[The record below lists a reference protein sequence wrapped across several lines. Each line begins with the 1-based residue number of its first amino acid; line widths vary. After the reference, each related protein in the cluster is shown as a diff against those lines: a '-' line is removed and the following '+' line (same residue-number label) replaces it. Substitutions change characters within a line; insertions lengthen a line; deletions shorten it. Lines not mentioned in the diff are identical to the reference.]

1 MNEDSINL
9 LKECNSGCKMAIESM
24 ERVEKNL
31 ADNEMKS
38 IIDEYK
44 DKHCQIK
51 AQTYHLL
58 KKDGEDGKDPN
69 PMAAAMS
76 KITTEV
82 KMSFMGDSHQAAK
95 LMMDGCNMGIQS
107 ICEHENDC
115 RNADETAKEVAHNLV
130 KIEKEVM
137 GKMEKFL

>member
-44 DKHCQIK
+44 DKHVSFV
-51 AQTYHLL
+51 
-58 KKDGEDGKDPN
+58 KKGWGRWKRP
-69 PMAAAMS
+69 
-76 KITTEV
+76 
-82 KMSFMGDSHQAAK
+82 
-95 LMMDGCNMGIQS
+95 
-107 ICEHENDC
+107 
-115 RNADETAKEVAHNLV
+115 
-130 KIEKEVM
+130 
-137 GKMEKFL
+137 